1 MVLACMATSQ
11 LAMGTAIMLLVASA
25 LPEVIALALIFL
37 SLNLQRSWIMQIH
50 LTASSMM
57 SVISNCLQLH
67 HQASLR
73 VIFSETT
80 KVRLTIRTLKTL
92 LMTKHHQRHIFQEP
106 LLWGPLQFHLLLLKS
121 IPTALKTLTQMFTAW
136 HRPRSLVPPLLK
148 SILRSL
154 SAATSLSPRLVTA
167 TAPQSLSC
175 NRTSLRFR
183 A

>member
-11 LAMGTAIMLLVASA
+11 LATETAIMLLVASA
-25 LPEVIALALIFL
+25 LPEVIALALLFL
-37 SLNLQRSWIMQIH
+37 SLNLQSSWIIQIH

-57 SVISNCLQLH
+57 SMISNCLQMD
-67 HQASLR
+67 HQAPLR

-80 KVRLTIRTLKTL
+80 KVRLTNRTLKTL
-92 LMTKHHQRHIFQEP
+92 LMAKHHNYLRLLPHKRHIFQEP
-106 LLWGPLQFHLLLLKS
+106 LPWGPLQFQLLLLKS
-121 IPTALKTLTQMFTAW
+121 IPSA
-136 HRPRSLVPPLLK
+136 K

-167 TAPQSLSC
+167 TAPPSLSC
-175 NRTSLRFR
+175 NKTSLRFR